1 MLSVYIHDGPEALRF
16 ELAGQLKNGSCQQLE
31 GAWKTAMS
39 IAEGKRKLIGIAG
52 LSSVDA
58 DGEALLERLRAEGAQ
73 IGERMAEPSA
83 ARRCLLG
90 RWLCRQM
97 A

>member
-16 ELAGQLKNGSCQQLE
+16 ELSGALQNGSCQQLE

-39 IAEGKRKLIGIAG
+39 IAAGKRKLIGTSG
-52 LSSVDA
+52 LTGMDA

-73 IGERMAEPSA
+73 IGERTVA
-83 ARRCLLG
+83 APAGKRKALG